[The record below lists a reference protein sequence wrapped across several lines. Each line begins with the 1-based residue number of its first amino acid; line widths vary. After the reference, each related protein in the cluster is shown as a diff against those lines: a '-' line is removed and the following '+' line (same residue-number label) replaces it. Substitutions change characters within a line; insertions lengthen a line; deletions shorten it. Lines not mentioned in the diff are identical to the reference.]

1 VKVLVVDDDQG
12 SLLVAKAAV
21 EQSGHQCLT
30 AEDGDEAWKLYRSE
44 RPEAVVTDLEMPG
57 LNGLELCRAIRDD
70 GTDSYTYLVL
80 VTSHR
85 SRDDVLAGMQAGA
98 DDYVSKPLDPF
109 TLHTRLLVAS
119 RVTSLHADLA
129 RYRVAL
135 AEQARTD
142 PLTKLFNRLKLTED
156 LDELDNRSNR
166 YGQDYCLALCDV
178 DHFKSYNDLYGHPAG
193 DKALQAVARALSAEV
208 LRSDRVYR
216 FGGEEFLLL
225 LPNQTLATAHAL
237 IERVRARV
245 ESLRIDH
252 AGNPSGVLTISA
264 GISASVQGNWTAG
277 QRLLNDADL
286 ALYKAKAAGRNR
298 VELSL
303 AGTN

>member
-1 VKVLVVDDDQG
+1 MKVLVVDDDQG

-21 EQSGHQCLT
+21 EQSGHQCLI

-193 DKALQAVARALSAEV
+193 DKALQSVASALSAEV
-208 LRSDRVYR
+208 RRSDRVYR

-225 LPNQTLATAHAL
+225 LPHQSLAQAGIL

-252 AGNPSGVLTISA
+252 SGNPSGVLTISA
-264 GISASVQGNWTAG
+264 GISASVQGKWTAG

-286 ALYKAKAAGRNR
+286 ALYQAKAAGRNR
-298 VELSL
+298 VELTR
-303 AGTN
+303 AGH